1 MSAIDGLKCDVLVV
15 GGGPAGLAAAIALRL
30 KGFSVTVA
38 DARQPPIDSA
48 CGEGILPAGV
58 DALGRLG
65 VSLSAADGFPFRG
78 IRFVEGAGSVEAPFP
93 RACGIGVRRTRLH
106 ALLTRRADE
115 LDVRLLWGTHI
126 AKAGLSANPSGLIV
140 NASGLTANASGL
152 TANASGLTANPSGLS
167 VNPSE
172 LLPNASELFPNA
184 SELLTNPSGLSAN
197 PSELFAIASG
207 LSAFEWIVGADGQQS
222 VVRRAAGLDA
232 ALSLSR
238 RFGFRRHYRL
248 APWSDMVEVHW
259 GARCQFYVTPV
270 APDEIGVALLTR
282 DSHLR
287 IDAALSEFPALS
299 RRLANAACTSS
310 DRGSSISTRRLW
322 HVTRNR
328 TALVGDASG
337 SLDAIAGEGLSLAF
351 LQAHALADAI
361 CAGDL
366 RAYQAR
372 HRRLARRP
380 LVMANLL
387 LLLDRLSWLRPMIW
401 RGLVLEPSLLSRVL
415 AAYTP
420 GGRLASG

>member
-1 MSAIDGLKCDVLVV
+1 VSAIDGLKSDVLVV

-30 KGFSVTVA
+30 QGFSVTVA
-38 DARQPPIDSA
+38 DTRQPPIDAA

-65 VSLSAADGFPFRG
+65 VPLGAADGFPFRG
-78 IRFVEGAGSVEAPFP
+78 IRFIEGAGSVEAPFSG
-93 RACGIGVRRTRLH
+93 ASGIGVRRTRLH
-106 ALLTRRADE
+106 TLLTRRAME
-115 LDVRLLWGTHI
+115 LEVRLLWGTRI
-126 AKAGLSANPSGLIV
+126 AEPS
-140 NASGLTANASGL
+140 SRS
-152 TANASGLTANPSGLS
+152 S
-167 VNPSE
+167 
-172 LLPNASELFPNA
+172 
-184 SELLTNPSGLSAN
+184 
-197 PSELFAIASG
+197 
-207 LSAFEWIVGADGQQS
+207 FEWIVGADGQQS
-222 VVRRAAGLDA
+222 AVRRSAGLGA
-232 ALSLSR
+232 ALSLSH

-248 APWSDMVEVHW
+248 APWTNMVEVHW

-287 IDAALSEFPALS
+287 IDAALCEFPTLS

-310 DRGSSISTRRLW
+310 DRGSIISTRRLW
-322 HVTRNR
+322 HVTRDR

-361 CAGDL
+361 AAGDL

-380 LVMANLL
+380 LIMANLL
-387 LLLDRLSWLRPMIW
+387 LMLDRLSWLRPTIW
-401 RGLVLEPSLLSRVL
+401 RGLALEPSLLSRVL
-415 AAYTP
+415 ATYTP
-420 GGRLASG
+420 GGRLA